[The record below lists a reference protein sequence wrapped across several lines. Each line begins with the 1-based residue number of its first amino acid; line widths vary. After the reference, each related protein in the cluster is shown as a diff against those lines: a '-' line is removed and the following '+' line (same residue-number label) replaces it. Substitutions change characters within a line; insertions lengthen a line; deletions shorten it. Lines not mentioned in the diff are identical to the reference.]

1 MLNALKTARKVFR
14 CHHGGLYSWFSK
26 IEGKIVCKYRRR
38 KVGKKEEKSEIEKT
52 HSTRRSLMYVFF
64 SFSGA
69 LFGDVTQHS
78 RLFWNI
84 TFILFVIL
92 NIRIIS
98 VWKCIWCLCVRVFF
112 SSLFLSSVISLNIWI
127 ENYFCTSEHNR
138 ANVSNNKFRNLNIH
152 FNGSS
157 SQTFFFRPKTH
168 IDSKTEMGADGK
180 KEKQSVF

>member
-38 KVGKKEEKSEIEKT
+38 KVGKK
-52 HSTRRSLMYVFF
+52 RRKVRDRKNTQHKKKFDVCFF